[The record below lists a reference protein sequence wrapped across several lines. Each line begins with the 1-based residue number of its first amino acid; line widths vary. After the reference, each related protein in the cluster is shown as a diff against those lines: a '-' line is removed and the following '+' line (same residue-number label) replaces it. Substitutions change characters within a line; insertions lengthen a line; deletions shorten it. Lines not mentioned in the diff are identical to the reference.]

1 MARNSL
7 QSIYIWNHL
16 VNSGTQMSGF
26 SPFETIGGDFS
37 QGMLLI
43 ADHASRAVPQPYGTL
58 GLAPHI
64 FERHIA
70 YDIGV
75 EMLTRALAEKLK
87 APAVLGGFSRLLI
100 DPNRGED
107 DPTLIMQLSDGA
119 VITGNYPMTLQER
132 ENRLNAFY
140 RPYHQAVDAACNIV
154 SQTSGH
160 APFVVSVH
168 SYTPVWKTTPR
179 PWQVA
184 LLWDKDDRAITPLLS
199 MLRKDGTLFVG
210 DNEPYDGALR
220 NDTLFRHCT
229 AKGYANVLIEVR
241 QDLIST
247 PAGVAEWA
255 DRLAP
260 MLKHINAM
268 AGLHDIRHYGSR
280 TDPAIALSA

>member
-1 MARNSL
+1 M
-7 QSIYIWNHL
+7 
-16 VNSGTQMSGF
+16 TGF
-26 SPFETIGGDFS
+26 SPFETIAGDLNPS
-37 QGMLLI
+37 DPSKGLLLI
-43 ADHASRAVPQPYGTL
+43 ADHASRAVPQTYGTL
-58 GLAPHI
+58 GLDAHA

-75 EMLTRALAEKLK
+75 EMLTRTLAQLLN

-119 VITGNYPMTLQER
+119 VIPGNYPLSMQER
-132 ENRLNAFY
+132 ENRLNSFY
-140 RPYHQAVDAACNIV
+140 RPYHSAVDAASASIV
-154 SQTSGH
+154 ETTGQ
-160 APFVVSVH
+160 APFVVSIH

-179 PWQVA
+179 PWQIA
-184 LLWDKDDRAITPLLS
+184 LLWDNDDRAITPLLS
-199 MLRKDGTLFVG
+199 MLREDGSLRVG

-229 AKGYANVLIEVR
+229 VKGYANVLIEVR

-247 PAGVAEWA
+247 AEGVQEWA

-260 MLKHINAM
+260 MLRRINTM
-268 AGLHDIRHYGSR
+268 TGIHDIRHYGSR
-280 TDPAIALSA
+280 TDSPVVNERKTS